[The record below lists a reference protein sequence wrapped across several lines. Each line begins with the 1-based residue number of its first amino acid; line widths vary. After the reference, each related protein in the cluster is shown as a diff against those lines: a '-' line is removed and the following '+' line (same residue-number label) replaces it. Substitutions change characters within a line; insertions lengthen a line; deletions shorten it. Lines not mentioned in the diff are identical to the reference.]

1 MKQYV
6 HYLHFFFD
14 MGGEEMEQKTA
25 DLILKEI
32 AVIQSKLDDTRTDLK
47 DIRKENKE
55 NFERILEL
63 KDKQAELEREVEVL
77 KTKVENLSKRHER
90 DNQAQNQKWDIPTKL
105 LIAVL
110 TAVVTAVLALILK

>member
-1 MKQYV
+1 
-6 HYLHFFFD
+6 
-14 MGGEEMEQKTA
+14 MEQNA
-25 DLILKEI
+25 ANLILKEI

-77 KTKVENLSKRHER
+77 KTKVENLSRRHDI
-90 DNQAQNQKWDIPTKL
+90 DNQTQSEKWDMPNKI
-105 LIAVL
+105 LITVL
-110 TAVVTAVLALILK
+110 TAIVTAVLALILK